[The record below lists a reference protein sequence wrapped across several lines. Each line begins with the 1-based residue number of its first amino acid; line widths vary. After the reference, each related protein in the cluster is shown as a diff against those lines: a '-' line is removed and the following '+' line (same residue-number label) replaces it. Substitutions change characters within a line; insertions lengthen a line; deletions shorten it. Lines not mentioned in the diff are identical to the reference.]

1 MKTYIINILVRVAAI
16 LVIAGIS
23 YFTYSAFE
31 LSKIFGA
38 SISYFQWIGITTIV
52 TVVSPTSFKSIKNDT
67 KGIKIP

>member
-23 YFTYSAFE
+23 YFTYSAFN
-31 LSKIFGA
+31 LSEIFGV

-52 TVVSPTSFKSIKNDT
+52 TVVSPTSFKAIKNDT
-67 KGIKIP
+67 KGIKIS